1 MTSIG
6 LCTKYVISYQED
18 KMKKLN
24 LIAAAVLGSCLG
36 TSAFAQLEGNVGACT
51 FGASGQAKVET
62 GHRTGGVL
70 PDTNQDFTN
79 TVGFID
85 LRLDA
90 KCKASDSTTL
100 EMRLRQRPLK
110 GSNFDIQG
118 HTLGAREA
126 WLGVANSSAGTFR
139 VGRFLTKMNSVL
151 DWPYGAPA
159 LNAQAGDYGATP
171 SAPTRK
177 ISLRYIA
184 PTFYGIDLETTIG
197 TASDIELY
205 GQYKIAGFS
214 IDAIHSRAKM
224 NSAYRFA
231 AGSSYS
237 FDDGRDL
244 TNQATF
250 LGARYEFGNQAKIL
264 AGFKNNVFSYP
275 VTGSGRFNASGTFRQ
290 ETSFNEIVVSGE
302 YPIADKWK
310 IGAGVV
316 RYLDS
321 KTRGVTAN
329 DGATLFGAVVS
340 YTIIPNLD
348 ALVLW
353 RQVTLDRVGAI
364 PGSSSGVNEAIPST
378 TRRSLGLENRQ
389 WVFEQGGGLG
399 SKRVN
404 YIGAAIQYAF

>member
-79 TVGFID
+79 TVGF
-85 LRLDA
+85 
-90 KCKASDSTTL
+90 
-100 EMRLRQRPLK
+100 
-110 GSNFDIQG
+110 FDIQG